1 MATALFKT
9 FRSPIVDT
17 LQSLPQHQHIY
28 LYYVFSYYYYYY
40 YYFRSPY
47 GHCIFV
53 SFLFTFRFSTLGLK
67 LFPSLFLTTFIY
79 ESILQ

>member
-1 MATALFKT
+1 MTTALFKT

-28 LYYVFSYYYYYY
+28 LYYVFSYYYYY

-67 LFPSLFLTTFIY
+67 LFPSLFLTTFIS

>member
-1 MATALFKT
+1 MATTLSKT
-9 FRSPIVDT
+9 FRPPIVDT
-17 LQSLPQHQHIY
+17 LQFLPQHQHVY

-40 YYFRSPY
+40 CRSSY

-53 SFLFTFRFSTLGLK
+53 SFIFTFRFSTLGLQ
-67 LFPSLFLTTFIY
+67 LFLSLFLTTFIS

>member
-28 LYYVFSYYYYYY
+28 LYYVFSYYYY
-40 YYFRSPY
+40 FRSPY

-53 SFLFTFRFSTLGLK
+53 YFLFTFRFSTLGLK

-79 ESILQ
+79 EFILQ